1 MWIPLELV
9 NYIFFLADNPCE
21 LVYDYKRKNHVIRL
35 IPSHPRFASVSRLY
49 ESCKTYT
56 RQCDTYPC
64 VRETQICFPAK
75 QIPTTVANSTY
86 NVYSM
91 LLIIDECFDK
101 KTEKNLV
108 FSWNRYFVTE
118 NLNGNV
124 FMTF

>member
-9 NYIFFLADNPCE
+9 NYIFFLADYACE
-21 LVYDYKRKNHVIRL
+21 LVYDYKRKNHVVRL

-49 ESCKTYT
+49 DLCKIYT
-56 RQCDTYPC
+56 RQSDTYPC

-75 QIPTTVANSTY
+75 QIPTTVTNSTY
-86 NVYSM
+86 NVYSR
-91 LLIIDECFDK
+91 LLIIDECYDK
-101 KTEKNLV
+101 KKEKNLV